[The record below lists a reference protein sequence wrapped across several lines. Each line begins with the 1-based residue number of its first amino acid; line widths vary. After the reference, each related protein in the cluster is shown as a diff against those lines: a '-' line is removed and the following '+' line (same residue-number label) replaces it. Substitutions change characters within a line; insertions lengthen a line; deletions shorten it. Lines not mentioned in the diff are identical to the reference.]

1 MQGCNFDLNRFV
13 VAQDRV
19 YNSVVSELKN
29 GLKVGHWMW
38 YVFPQIDGIVRNP
51 SEMTRVYSIS
61 GKDEAIQYLGH
72 STLGQRLRECVQLV
86 LDTKGRS
93 IHEILGSPDNCK
105 FHSCMTLFGE
115 VSPQQDVFVPALQKY
130 FNGELDTRTID
141 ILRRRVDHHHR

>member
-51 SEMTRVYSIS
+51 SPKPSV
-61 GKDEAIQYLGH
+61 
-72 STLGQRLRECVQLV
+72 LR
-86 LDTKGRS
+86 TG
-93 IHEILGSPDNCK
+93 EI
-105 FHSCMTLFGE
+105 
-115 VSPQQDVFVPALQKY
+115 
-130 FNGELDTRTID
+130 
-141 ILRRRVDHHHR
+141 